1 MIFEKEKKKKIKEE
15 SQEDLV
21 EREMETFM
29 STLIPSSQAKSEL
42 ILPKVAL
49 PKGSFGVS
57 YDKLF

>member
-1 MIFEKEKKKKIKEE
+1 MKEE

-21 EREMETFM
+21 EREMLTFM
-29 STLIPSSQAKSEL
+29 STLISSSQARSEL